1 MANLTFAKE
10 EKQHTLSKKNRQKI
24 LIVDDDQ
31 AIHDITNIALESM
44 NFPDFELEVL
54 TAYSASEAKIILN
67 EDDNIALA
75 LIDVVMETPEAG
87 LDLVDYIREELQNDF
102 IRLIIRTGQANDFP
116 PMHVIQHYD
125 INDFKEKTELTLERL
140 YTTIRTSIK
149 QYEQLVELQQK
160 YEYTYKQMTTNALT
174 LLPNRIKLIE
184 DFSQQSHQTLI
195 LIDIIGFSHINET
208 NGYDVG
214 DHVLKELGGF
224 LSANYSE
231 TYKVYHL
238 NNDIFALVTNKE
250 HLENLQRNIE
260 KIKENISQFSIETEN
275 FSTHIET
282 TIGVAYQTEDDVLKK
297 AELALKEARNLG
309 RNQIKFYSNDLKII
323 QQINDTNRWS
333 PIIKHA
339 LEHDEMMA
347 YAQPIFNVSDKSI
360 DKYELL
366 VRIKYNEEV
375 YAPHMFIKAA
385 KNSGQLYNI
394 FKFMFD
400 QGCRQASKTGHHYS
414 INISDSEF
422 HNEGLFE
429 FIQSSIDDHEVDPK
443 LLSLEI
449 MESSAVTHSD
459 DIQNLILKIHNLG
472 VEFIVDDFGVQC
484 SNFAQTE
491 FLPITTLK
499 IDGSFIKNINES
511 ENSKI
516 IVKTIQTFAKEKGF
530 KLVAEFVCDETVYN
544 EINKL
549 GIEYAQGYY
558 LSKPIPLDD
567 IPSIKPLTI

>member
-10 EKQHTLSKKNRQKI
+10 KKSHTQSKKNIQKI

-31 AIHDITNIALESM
+31 AVHDITNIALESM
-44 NFPDFELEVL
+44 NFSDFKLEVL
-54 TAYSASEAKIILN
+54 TAHSSSEAKIILN
-67 EDDNIALA
+67 EHDDIALA

-87 LDLVDYIREELQNDF
+87 LDLVDYIRKELKNDF

-125 INDFKEKTELTLERL
+125 INDFKEKTELTRERL

-149 QYEQLVELQQK
+149 QYGQLIELQNK
-160 YEYTYKQMTTNALT
+160 YEETYRQMTTDSLT
-174 LLPNRIKLIE
+174 SLPNRIKLIE
-184 DFSQQSHQTLI
+184 DFSKRSHQTLI

-214 DHVLKELGGF
+214 DYVLKELGAF
-224 LSANYSE
+224 LFSKYSE

-238 NNDIFALVTNKE
+238 NNDVFALVTTKE
-250 HLENLQRNIE
+250 HLESLQHNVE
-260 KIKENISQFSIETEN
+260 KIKEDISKFSIVTEN
-275 FSTHIET
+275 FNIHIET

-309 RNQIKFYSNDLKII
+309 RNQIKFYSNDLKVI
-323 QQINDTNRWS
+323 QQINDTNHWA

-339 LEHDEMMA
+339 LEHGDIMA
-347 YAQPIFNVSDKSI
+347 YAQPIFNLYDQSI

-375 YAPHMFIKAA
+375 FTPSKFIKAA
-385 KNSGQLYNI
+385 RHSGQLYNI

-400 QGCRQASKTGHHYS
+400 QGCKHAAKTGKNFS
-414 INISDSEF
+414 INISDCEF
-422 HNEGLFE
+422 HHEGLIE
-429 FIQSSIDDHEVDPK
+429 YIQTTINHYSVDPK
-443 LLSLEI
+443 LLSLEVL
-449 MESSAVTHSD
+449 ESQAITQSD
-459 DIQNLILKIHNLG
+459 DIQDLISTIHKLG
-472 VEFIVDDFGVQC
+472 LEFIVDDFGVQC

-499 IDGSFIKNINES
+499 IDGSFIENIHNL
-511 ENSKI
+511 KI
-516 IVKTIQTFAKEKGF
+516 ARSLLKQF
-530 KLVAEFVCDETVYN
+530 KLLPERKA
-544 EINKL
+544 
-549 GIEYAQGYY
+549 
-558 LSKPIPLDD
+558 
-567 IPSIKPLTI
+567 

>member
-10 EKQHTLSKKNRQKI
+10 EKPHTLSKKNIQKI

-31 AIHDITNIALESM
+31 AVHDITNIALESM
-44 NFPDFELEVL
+44 KFSDFELEVF

-67 EDDNIALA
+67 EHHDIALA

-87 LDLVDYIREELQNDF
+87 LDLVNYIREELNNDF

-140 YTTIRTSIK
+140 YTTIRSCIK
-149 QYEQLVELQQK
+149 QYEQLVELQHK
-160 YEYTYKQMTTNALT
+160 YEDTYKQMTTSALT

-184 DFSQQSHQTLI
+184 DFSEESHQTLI

-208 NGYDVG
+208 NGYEVG
-214 DHVLKELGGF
+214 DHVLKELGAF
-224 LSANYSE
+224 LKTNYSE

-238 NNDIFALVTNKE
+238 NNDIFALVTTKE
-250 HLENLQRNIE
+250 HLDNLPRSIE
-260 KIKENISQFSIETEN
+260 KIKEEISQFSIVTES
-275 FSTHIET
+275 FSTYIET

-309 RNQIKFYSNDLKII
+309 RNQIRYYSNDLKII
-323 QQINDTNRWS
+323 QQINDTNHWS

-339 LEHDEMMA
+339 LEHDEIMA
-347 YAQPIFNVSDKSI
+347 YAQPIFNINDKSI

-366 VRIKYNEEV
+366 VRIKDNEEV
-375 YAPHMFIKAA
+375 YTPYMFLDAA

-414 INISDSEF
+414 INISDCEF

-429 FIQSSIDDHEVDPK
+429 FIQSSIDDYGIDPK

-449 MESSAVTHSD
+449 LESSAIANSD
-459 DIQNLILKIHNLG
+459 EIRDLIFKIHNIIG
-472 VEFIVDDFGVQC
+472 IEFIVDDFGVQC

-491 FLPITTLK
+491 FLPISTLK
-499 IDGSFIKNINES
+499 IDGSFIKTIDKS

-516 IVKTIQTFAKEKGF
+516 IAKTIQTFAKEKDF
-530 KLVAEFVCDETVYN
+530 KLVAEFVCNENVYN
-544 EINKL
+544 EIKEL

-558 LSKPIPLDD
+558 LSEPIPLDD
-567 IPSIKPLTI
+567 IPITI